1 EYGEDG
7 NGHVRGFSGHIN
19 KTSVR
24 VTTPLRKVIE
34 REKSKNNQF
43 TDEGFVFF
51 FLHFLCFSGFWAEEV
66 VLRFWEQVI
75 GLVEVFVVVVVCCRV
90 GAIAVACGVEGDC
103 PVDCWFAVCCLSDVQ
118 KSRDK
123 SIAIRP
129 CRDGSTMGWFYYA
142 IHPLRD
148 GSTIGLYRRRQ
159 PATTTMQERKGNDD
173 QLPHNYPGIERQ
185 GQPTTTTTQEQKKAR
200 ESTIS
205 FWSDHVEQPLLSIRD
220 KLFETFRKRHKGVM
234 KLEEVQL
241 AQNSLHEML
250 LAFTQLPN
258 TSGNVRGCYKQIQK
272 LKLDTETVMLELNQI
287 LKANE
292 INFAMLAALPA
303 FFLSLILLMFVRTWL
318 KGDKRAQGKGRLA
331 RLHRR
336 LLVIEVEERIMQFQT
351 FLDRGLVDDA
361 QCMFGLVFYN
371 LDRLYRAVERH
382 AKTIGELP
390 NLRRDIINLGKPRL
404 QTAYKLTV
412 TSRMQHLTRD
422 SPPTDGVRGRNY
434 IMKDMYGGTV
444 VYESILLS
452 GVAPEEFYRVIID
465 EVIRDDV
472 QLFME
477 GGTLGDI
484 SSDETIVWYKSLI
497 CFG

>member
-1 EYGEDG
+1 MG
-7 NGHVRGFSGHIN
+7 
-19 KTSVR
+19 
-24 VTTPLRKVIE
+24 L
-34 REKSKNNQF
+34 
-43 TDEGFVFF
+43 
-51 FLHFLCFSGFWAEEV
+51 LC
-66 VLRFWEQVI
+66 
-75 GLVEVFVVVVVCCRV
+75 
-90 GAIAVACGVEGDC
+90 
-103 PVDCWFAVCCLSDVQ
+103 
-118 KSRDK
+118 
-123 SIAIRP
+123 
-129 CRDGSTMGWFYYA
+129 DGSTMLRFYYA

-159 PATTTMQERKGNDD
+159 PATTTTQERKGNDD

-185 GQPTTTTTQEQKKAR
+185 GQPTTTATQEQKKAR

-250 LAFTQLPN
+250 LAFTQLPDN
-258 TSGNVRGCYKQIQK
+258 TSGNVKGYYKQ
-272 LKLDTETVMLELNQI
+272 LKLDTEMVMLELNQI

-336 LLVIEVEERIMQFQT
+336 LLVIE
-351 FLDRGLVDDA
+351 A
-361 QCMFGLVFYN
+361 
-371 LDRLYRAVERH
+371 
-382 AKTIGELP
+382 
-390 NLRRDIINLGKPRL
+390 
-404 QTAYKLTV
+404 
-412 TSRMQHLTRD
+412 TRD
-422 SPPTDGVRGRNY
+422 SPPTDGVRGRNC
-434 IMKDMYGGTV
+434 IMKDMYSETV
-444 VYESILLS
+444 AYESILLS

-465 EVIRDDV
+465 EVIHDDV

-477 GGTLGDI
+477 GSTLGDI
-484 SSDETIVWYKSLI
+484 SSDETVVWYKSLT
-497 CFG
+497 CF